1 MPTLAST
8 LTTLSTPAHTFRAT
22 KSVSA
27 DVRVES
33 DEAIPATSL
42 PVADGGAL
50 TKVRVELA
58 FPNAAAEVVGVCF
71 GAQAPMKAEFFTAA
85 AVSLGTLE
93 FGGGSG
99 DNVTGGYGDLVW
111 PSYDGHA
118 APSSTEQNLAALLGA
133 GDADY
138 MEVWRVGETAGP
150 GLDNATD
157 FPADQ
162 LIRVAIFYNSN

>member
-1 MPTLAST
+1 MPTLSST

-22 KSVSA
+22 KSTSA

-42 PVADGGAL
+42 PVADGGTF

-58 FPNAAAEVVGVCF
+58 FPNAAAEVVGVCL
-71 GAQAPMKAEFFTAA
+71 GAQAPMKAEFFTSA
-85 AVSLGTLE
+85 AVSLGTIE
-93 FGGGSG
+93 FGGGSS

-111 PSYDGHA
+111 PSYAGHS
-118 APSSTEQNLAALLGA
+118 APSVSPQDLATILGG

-138 MEVWRVGETAGP
+138 MMVWRVGETAGP
-150 GLDNATD
+150 GADNATD
-157 FPADQ
+157 FPDDQ